1 MDSKNRFFFG
11 KGLYAQVSTFKSKTW
26 VHIQGRKEKVIS
38 MTGEEFLSL
47 SSHVDLKEE
56 LKRKEEE
63 LVSAIFTNYVIEII
77 SIKVK
82 LMLNIN
88 VRTK

>member
-1 MDSKNRFFFG
+1 MDYQRRFFYG

-38 MTGEEFLSL
+38 MTGDEFLSL
-47 SSHVDLKEE
+47 SSHAEIKEE
-56 LKRKEEE
+56 LERRQEE
-63 LVSAIFTNYVIEII
+63 LVSAILTNYIIEII

-82 LMLNIN
+82 FVLNIN